1 MSMWELADR
10 TGLDLNSPYA
20 YVLWGDHFSSSSL
33 IAEDPSDPTPLG
45 FVMGFRAPG
54 DHDTL
59 FVWQIGVDERA
70 RGRGLAARM
79 LDHLVAELGVSHV
92 EATVTP
98 SNAASAA
105 LFRGLGAR
113 HGAPVDEELAYREDM
128 FPSGHE
134 AEVRFRIGPTGQE
147 NPGSARPDTQPPR
160 GDLS

>member
-1 MSMWELADR
+1 MWALADR

-20 YVLWGDHFSSSSL
+20 YVLWGDRFSSSSL

-45 FVMGFRAPG
+45 FVMGFRPPE

-79 LDHLVAELGVSHV
+79 LDHLVAELGVTHV

-113 HGAPVDEELAYREDM
+113 HDAPVDEDPAYGEDM
-128 FPSGHE
+128 FPGGHE
-134 AEVRFRIGPTGQE
+134 AEVRFRIGPIGRGDPGTG
-147 NPGSARPDTQPPR
+147 ATTTRPPR
-160 GDLS
+160 GDSS

>member
-1 MSMWELADR
+1 MWALADR

-20 YVLWGDHFSSSSL
+20 YVLWGDHFRSSSL
-33 IAEDPSDPTPLG
+33 IAEAPSDPTPLG
-45 FVMGFRAPG
+45 FVMGFRPPE
-54 DHDTL
+54 DHETL

-98 SNAASAA
+98 SNDASAA

-113 HGAPVDEELAYREDM
+113 HDAPVVAALRYGEDM
-128 FPSGHE
+128 FPGGHE
-134 AEVRFRIGPTGQE
+134 AEVCFRIGPIGQRE
-147 NPGSARPDTQPPR
+147 PGVGTPTTQPPR
-160 GDLS
+160 GDSS